1 MFADRYYRSASIDG
15 AGSDDR
21 ESLAPSSLLTTTDP
35 SHSGCKKILTRMLL
49 FVAYFLIAKHITSS
63 NKSGEETQ
71 SFSSPD

>member
-35 SHSGCKKILTRMLL
+35 SHSGCKKILT
-49 FVAYFLIAKHITSS
+49 
-63 NKSGEETQ
+63 
-71 SFSSPD
+71 